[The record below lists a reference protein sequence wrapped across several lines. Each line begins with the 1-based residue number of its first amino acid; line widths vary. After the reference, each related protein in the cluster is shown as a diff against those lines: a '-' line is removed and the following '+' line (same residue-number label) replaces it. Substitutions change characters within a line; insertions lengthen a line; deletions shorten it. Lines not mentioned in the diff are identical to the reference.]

1 MAVKL
6 RFLRMGAKKRPFFRL
21 VASDS
26 RSPRD
31 GRFIEVIGQYHPIS
45 KPPRLE
51 VQEERL
57 YYWLKN
63 GSQPTQTVQAL
74 LQQTGMWA
82 RWLKVRKGETPS
94 ETEVRKEIHQTSR
107 KKAKKKEAQAEQ
119 AAEAKA

>member
-1 MAVKL
+1 
-6 RFLRMGAKKRPFFRL
+6 MGAKKRPFFRL

-51 VQEERL
+51 IQEKRL

-63 GSQPTQTVQAL
+63 GSEPTQTVQAL
-74 LQQTGMWA
+74 LKQTGAWA
-82 RWLKVRKGETPS
+82 KWLKISKGETPS
-94 ETEVRKEIHQTSR
+94 EAEVNKEIHQTSR
-107 KKAKKKEAQAEQ
+107 KKAKKKETKPEQ
-119 AAEAKA
+119 AAGAKA